1 MRVDVV
7 ALVLGGLG
15 FAIFAVLMTVAPQAT
30 MASIGWQI
38 PNGIPTTEARAF
50 YGGAELALA
59 ICLLGAAAK
68 PAYRRAGLLLG
79 IFSYGCVG
87 LVRLAGIFIDG
98 TGGNFLWGAFAT
110 EAAFTALFAFAW
122 TRSR

>member
-7 ALVLGGLG
+7 ALVLGGLC
-15 FAIFAVLMTVAPQAT
+15 FAVFAVLMTVAPQAT
-30 MASIGWQI
+30 MAMIGWQI
-38 PNGIPTTEARAF
+38 PDGIATTEARAF

-79 IFSYGCVG
+79 FFSYGCVG
-87 LVRLAGIFIDG
+87 ATRLAGILIDG

-110 EAAFTALFAFAW
+110 EAALAILFAYAW